1 MPHLLRHR
9 HTYTL
14 LSLSLIDN
22 LTVSNLNIYQDVIKA
37 AKSIVWIKNIIG
49 LFNPFDLLLM
59 SQFYL
64 ELKMGHKNSMNIL
77 THFMSVNQIS
87 YIYSGILYFWGVFFR
102 PQDRTLD
109 DLEIIYEELLHIK
122 ALSHLSTSVKREL
135 ASVLVFESHAK
146 AGTVCMYMH
155 LYSL

>member
-37 AKSIVWIKNIIG
+37 AKSIVWTKNIIG

-87 YIYSGILYFWGVFFR
+87 YIYLGILYFLGFFFLDHRIEPWMTLRLYTRNFFISR
-102 PQDRTLD
+102 PFP
-109 DLEIIYEELLHIK
+109 IYQPV
-122 ALSHLSTSVKREL
+122 SSGS
-135 ASVLVFESHAK
+135 
-146 AGTVCMYMH
+146 
-155 LYSL
+155 